1 MIIFE
6 TAGKV
11 LPEQD
16 KTNIPL
22 EFTVPEGIEKL
33 MIDYEYSPKILE
45 NEEKAEKL
53 LAKSIEKY
61 LGDEYKAEPL
71 DFMPV
76 KNLITLSLDDNG
88 EYWGAAHRQADRQ
101 HHEISKEY
109 ASSGFVKG
117 EIHSGKWQ
125 VVLNVHCCACDVN
138 YRIKVAGEESK

>member
-33 MIDYEYSPKILE
+33 MIDYEYSPKKLE
-45 NEEKAEKL
+45 DEEKAEKL

-61 LGDEYKAEPL
+61 LGDEYKAEPQ

-88 EYWGAAHRQADRQ
+88 EYRGAAHRQADKQ

-109 ASSGFVKG
+109 ASPGFIKG

>member
-1 MIIFE
+1 MVIFE
-6 TAGKV
+6 MAGKV

-16 KTNIPL
+16 KTNISL

-33 MIDYEYSPKILE
+33 IIDYGYSPKTLE
-45 NEEKAEKL
+45 DGEKAEKL
-53 LAKSIEKY
+53 LAESIEKY
-61 LGDEYKAEPL
+61 LGDEYKAEPQ

-88 EYWGAAHRQADRQ
+88 EYRGAAHRQADKQ
-101 HHEISKEY
+101 HHEISKEF
-109 ASSGFVKG
+109 ASPGFIKG

-138 YRIKVAGEESK
+138 YQIKVSGEATK

>member
-1 MIIFE
+1 MVIFE
-6 TAGKV
+6 KAGRV

-33 MIDYEYSPKILE
+33 IIDYEYAPKILE
-45 NEEKAEKL
+45 DGEKAKKL
-53 LAKSIEKY
+53 LAESIEKY
-61 LGDEYKAEPL
+61 LGDEYEAEPQ

-88 EYWGAAHRQADRQ
+88 EYRGAAHRQADKQ
-101 HHEISKEY
+101 HHEISKEF
-109 ASSGFVKG
+109 ASVGFIKG

-138 YRIKVAGEESK
+138 YQIKVAGEELK

>member
-6 TAGKV
+6 KAGKV

-33 MIDYEYSPKILE
+33 TIDYEYSPKTLE
-45 NEEKAEKL
+45 DGKKAESL
-53 LAKSIEKY
+53 LAESIEKY
-61 LGDEYKAEPL
+61 LGDEYKAEPK

-88 EYWGAAHRQADRQ
+88 EYRGAAHRQADKQ
-101 HHEISKEY
+101 HHEISRAF
-109 ASSGFVKG
+109 ASPGFVKG
-117 EIHSGKWQ
+117 EIHCGKWQ
-125 VVLNVHCCACDVN
+125 VVLNVHCCACEVN
-138 YRIKVAGEESK
+138 YKISVAGEESK

>member
-33 MIDYEYSPKILE
+33 IIDYEYSPKTLE
-45 NEEKAEKL
+45 DGKKAEKL
-53 LAKSIEKY
+53 LAESIEKY
-61 LGDEYKAEPL
+61 LGDEYKAEPQ

-76 KNLITLSLDDNG
+76 KNLITLSLDDNDK
-88 EYWGAAHRQADRQ
+88 YRGAAHRQADKQ
-101 HHEISKEY
+101 HHEISKEF
-109 ASSGFVKG
+109 ASPGFIKG
-117 EIHSGKWQ
+117 EIHSGKWKI
-125 VVLNVHCCACDVN
+125 VLNVHCCACDVN
-138 YRIKVAGEESK
+138 YQIKVAGEATK